1 MPYFAWKGVT
11 LEARI
16 KKGVNFARDRSELD
30 AFLFKKD
37 IALLSCSPK
46 KIWLKTQPSSQMR
59 IDYIMQLAMLIKA
72 GILVPQALRLVADQT
87 DQIRLASIAQTIAD
101 EVEHGLS
108 LSDAMQKQPGIFPP
122 FMVQMVTVGQES
134 GSLPEALQVLSHHL
148 ESMAS
153 FKARLRSALLLP
165 LVTFIFFL
173 VIIAVMLIVIV
184 PQFASIFSSMQKELP
199 GATQAMIT
207 MSNFLQSRKFVVFLG
222 GLGCAGLLLKKYCRS
237 VPGKKRLDAL
247 LLAIPGIKDLIICK
261 NMAGFFQAIAMLLRG
276 GIPLASAVLI
286 AKESVENTVIK
297 QALSYKEQEIRAGT
311 QFADAMAG
319 CTDYC
324 RQDMIS
330 LMKVGQEAG
339 QLGSMLEKVAGIY
352 QHRLLHNLSRINA
365 LFQPFLLIIL
375 GLMITGL
382 ILALYTPIMSL
393 SYAV

>member
-16 KKGVNFARDRSELD
+16 KKGINFAKDVRELD
-30 AFLFKKD
+30 AFLFKKN

-46 KIWLKTQPSSQMR
+46 KIWLKKRPSCQMR
-59 IDYIMQLAMLIKA
+59 IDYIMQLAMLIRA

-87 DQIRLASIAQTIAD
+87 EQITFAETAQAIAD
-101 EVEHGLS
+101 EVEQGIS
-108 LSDAMQKQPGIFPP
+108 LSDAMRKQSAIFAP

-148 ESMAS
+148 ETMAS

-173 VIIAVMLIVIV
+173 AIIAVMLIVIV

-207 MSNFLQSRKFVVFLG
+207 MSAFLQSRKFVVFLG
-222 GLGCAGLLLKKYCRS
+222 GLGCAGILLIKYCRS
-237 VPGKKRLDAL
+237 LAGKKRLDTL
-247 LLAIPGIKDLIICK
+247 LLSIPGINGLIISK
-261 NMAGFFQAIAMLLRG
+261 NMAGFFHANAMLLRG
-276 GIPLASAVLI
+276 GMPLASAVRI
-286 AKESVENTVIK
+286 AKESIENTVIK
-297 QALSYKEQEIRAGT
+297 QALSHKEQEIRAGT

-319 CTDYC
+319 CPEYC

-330 LMKVGQEAG
+330 LLRVGQESG
-339 QLGSMLEKVAGIY
+339 QLGSMLERVACIY
-352 QHRLLHNLSRINA
+352 QQRLLQNLSRINA
-365 LFQPFLLIIL
+365 LFQPFLLIML

-382 ILALYTPIMSL
+382 ILGLYSPIMSM